1 MASDFQRNPVQVTI
15 GTADEKLT
23 ANKDVEQRILI
34 CNNAQVT
41 LTLTPT
47 PVQQAPA

>member
-1 MASDFQRNPVQVTI
+1 MTI